1 MSIEKLES
9 IYQQFQGNTAEE
21 WKQKIIQELK
31 GESFEQLTWHSS
43 EGIDVLP
50 FYTKEDNLNY
60 QLSIPKR
67 NSNSWQIV
75 ERIIVDDI
83 KDANK
88 QALEALQY
96 GATSIVFNLQHQVIN
111 KENIQALLQDILL
124 DVAPVRFENYKEENR
139 NVLEKIK
146 KNSCTNYIKIPEQS
160 TISDELAVALL
171 EGIKNKS
178 THFHFYIKQ
187 NYFFEIAKLRAFRWL
202 WKQAAEI
209 YNLPNQVN
217 ILCETS
223 TKNFDA
229 ENEYSNI
236 LRNTTAAMS
245 AIIGG
250 CDELIINTHE
260 CNKSSTNFGRRI
272 ARNIQHILQQESYF
286 NELDDAGKGSYYI
299 EYLTYQLS
307 KNSWEKFQQKIN
319 S

>member
-124 DVAPVRFENYKEENR
+124 DVAPVRFENYKE
-139 NVLEKIK
+139 
-146 KNSCTNYIKIPEQS
+146 
-160 TISDELAVALL
+160 D
-171 EGIKNKS
+171 KS
-178 THFHFYIKQ
+178 Q
-187 NYFFEIAKLRAFRWL
+187 
-202 WKQAAEI
+202 
-209 YNLPNQVN
+209 
-217 ILCETS
+217 
-223 TKNFDA
+223 
-229 ENEYSNI
+229 
-236 LRNTTAAMS
+236 
-245 AIIGG
+245 
-250 CDELIINTHE
+250 
-260 CNKSSTNFGRRI
+260 
-272 ARNIQHILQQESYF
+272 
-286 NELDDAGKGSYYI
+286 GKGS
-299 EYLTYQLS
+299 
-307 KNSWEKFQQKIN
+307 
-319 S
+319 